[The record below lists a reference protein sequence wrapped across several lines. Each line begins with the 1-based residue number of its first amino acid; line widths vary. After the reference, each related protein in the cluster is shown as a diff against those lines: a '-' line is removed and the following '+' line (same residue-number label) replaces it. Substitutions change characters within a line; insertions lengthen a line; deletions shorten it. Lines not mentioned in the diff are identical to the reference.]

1 MDYYNANGLP
11 PVPGQSQR
19 EGTSAAP
26 SQAEST
32 LISVP
37 QVEPTQTA
45 QSAFANVPQVES
57 ASTYGNAGSTAAQPR
72 VQQNY
77 GNAYAR
83 NAYAQPQTQAQPQP
97 QAQAAQH
104 YAHPAQTSYA
114 RSAAAPQQKASG
126 SKGGSLVMGIVGG
139 LVGAVGLILVLTLTG
154 VIGFKG
160 STPQKATSTQQ
171 SSPIQISAD
180 SEDITV
186 AAAVAAKA
194 TPSVVAV
201 YCTYGD
207 AAGMGSGVILDTDG
221 NILTNYHVIEDATE
235 ISVTISG
242 KSYDATVV
250 GTDSSSDLAVIH
262 AELGSDVV
270 IPMEIGN
277 SDALVVGDWVMTVGS
292 PFGLEQS
299 CSQGIVSSLYRNELM
314 TSSTGNT
321 IYANLIQVDA
331 AINPGN
337 SGGAL
342 VNAEGQLVGIC
353 TLYSSDTQ
361 SFAGIGFAI
370 PGNYAYEI
378 AQMIISGEKVTHAY
392 IGVSMQT
399 VTEQNAKSNNLAVD
413 SGAYVAEVMEDGP
426 AEAAGIQVGD
436 VIVKLGDEDITSAD
450 GVIVAVRSHKIGE
463 TVKVVVM
470 RGDEELTFDVTLAD
484 DTALQERQEAE
495 RQNNEN
501 NDNYDNKQYDYDYNY
516 DNNGENY
523 NFDDFLEELFDMMG
537 DGYGNG
543 NGNGRNNGY
552 PFGN

>member
-1 MDYYNANGLP
+1 MDYYNNNGLP
-11 PVPGQSQR
+11 PVPGQSQQQ
-19 EGTSAAP
+19 GTPVAP

-37 QVEPTQTA
+37 HVETS
-45 QSAFANVPQVES
+45 QSYA
-57 ASTYGNAGSTAAQPR
+57 YAGTTAAQPR
-72 VQQNY
+72 VEQNY
-77 GNAYAR
+77 YNQDAYGYNQDAYGY
-83 NAYAQPQTQAQPQP
+83 NQDAYGYNQDPYTNQTQHYAQPSPSSY
-97 QAQAAQH
+97 AQA
-104 YAHPAQTSYA
+104 PTVS
-114 RSAAAPQQKASG
+114 QQKSSG
-126 SKGGSLVMGIVGG
+126 SKGGSLLLGVLGG
-139 LVGAVGLILVLTLTG
+139 LVGAVGIILALALTG
-154 VIGFKG
+154 VISFKG
-160 STPQKATSTQQ
+160 ATSQKESSTQ
-171 SSPIQISAD
+171 SASTIQISAD

-186 AAAVAAKA
+186 AEAVAAKA
-194 TPSVVAV
+194 TPSVCAV
-201 YCTYGD
+201 YCVYGD
-207 AAGMGSGVILDTDG
+207 AEGMGSGVILDTDG
-221 NILTNYHVIEDATE
+221 NILTNYHVIEDATA
-235 ISVTISG
+235 ISVTIQG

-270 IPMEIGN
+270 IPMEIGD

-314 TSSTGNT
+314 TSSSGNT

-342 VNAEGQLVGIC
+342 VNSEGQLVGIC

-378 AQMIISGEKVTHAY
+378 AKMIISGERVTHAY

-413 SGAYVAEVMEDGP
+413 AGAYVAEVMADGP
-426 AEAAGIQVGD
+426 AEAAGIEAGD
-436 VIVKLGDEDITSAD
+436 VIISLGGEEITSAD

-463 TVKVVVM
+463 TVEVVVM

-484 DTALQERQEAE
+484 DTALQELQESE
-495 RQNNEN
+495 RQNNMN
-501 NDNYDNKQYDYDYNY
+501 KNDNGYNNKQYDYDYNY
-516 DNNGENY
+516 DDTY
-523 NFDDFLEELFDMMG
+523 SFDDFLEELYDMMG
-537 DGYGNG
+537 EEGFGGNG
-543 NGNGRNNGY
+543 NGNGYRS